1 MSLGR
6 TILRRTIRL
15 TDILSTVVLLAA
27 SSTRA
32 AAQARPRVEDDLHDL
47 PLIEVPP
54 QATGH
59 TLAVFLSGDGG
70 WADLDQ
76 QVSAALAAKGIAVVG
91 LNTRSYLHAK
101 RTPDEAARDVS
112 RVMTHYMTAW
122 NRDRVA
128 IIGYSRG
135 ADIAP
140 FVASR
145 LPAELR
151 AQLSLVAMLGLAP
164 FAGFEFH
171 WGDMIH
177 TVRRPGDPLTLP
189 ELERLRGVPMLCVY
203 GLEEKESG
211 CRDAPDSLVK
221 RYARSG
227 AHHFDGDY
235 RALADIIIAALNP

>member
-6 TILRRTIRL
+6 TILRGKIRL
-15 TDILSTVVLLAA
+15 TSILPAAALLAA

-32 AAQARPRVEDDLHDL
+32 AAQARPGVVDDVHDL
-47 PLIEVPP
+47 PLIEVPST
-54 QATGH
+54 TGN

-76 QVSAALAAKGIAVVG
+76 QVSAALAARGIAVVG
-91 LNTRSYLHAK
+91 LNTRSYLHSK
-101 RTPDEAARDVS
+101 RTPNEAARDVS
-112 RVMTHYMTAW
+112 RLVTHYMASW
-122 NRDRVA
+122 KRNRVA

-145 LPAELR
+145 LPAEQR
-151 AQLSLVAMLGLAP
+151 ARLSLVAMLGLAP
-164 FAGFEFH
+164 FAGFQFH
-171 WGDMIH
+171 WGDMLH

-211 CRDAPDSLVK
+211 CRDAPDSLIK
-221 RYARSG
+221 RYARGG

-235 RALADIIIAALNP
+235 RALAEIIIAALPR

>member
-1 MSLGR
+1 M
-6 TILRRTIRL
+6 IRL
-15 TDILSTVVLLAA
+15 TSILPTLVLLVAGA
-27 SSTRA
+27 TRSV
-32 AAQARPRVEDDLHDL
+32 AQTVPLVTDDVRDL
-47 PLIEVPP
+47 PLIEVPSP
-54 QATGH
+54 GAGN
-59 TLAVFLSGDGG
+59 TLAIFLSGDGG
-70 WADLDQ
+70 WADVDK
-76 QVSAALAAKGIAVVG
+76 QVSATLAAHGIAVVG
-91 LNTRSYLHAK
+91 LNTRSYLGKK

-112 RVMTHYMTAW
+112 RVMTRYMSLW

-145 LPAELR
+145 LPVALR
-151 AQLSLVAMLGLAP
+151 TRLSLVAMLGLAP
-164 FAGFEFH
+164 FAGFQFH
-171 WGDMIH
+171 WGDMLH

-203 GLEEKESG
+203 GQDEKESG

-221 RYARSG
+221 RYARGG

-235 RALADIIIAALNP
+235 RALANIIIAALPR

>member
-1 MSLGR
+1 MSMGR
-6 TILRRTIRL
+6 TILRGTIRL
-15 TDILSTVVLLAA
+15 TSILPAAALLAA

-32 AAQARPRVEDDLHDL
+32 AAQARPGVVDDVHDL
-47 PLIEVPP
+47 PLIEVPS
-54 QATGH
+54 ATGN

-76 QVSAALAAKGIAVVG
+76 QVSAALAARGIAVVG
-91 LNTRSYLHAK
+91 LNTRSYLHSK

-112 RVMTHYMTAW
+112 RLVTHYMASW
-122 NRDRVA
+122 KRNRVA

-145 LPAELR
+145 LPAEQR
-151 AQLSLVAMLGLAP
+151 ARLSLVAMLGLAP
-164 FAGFEFH
+164 FAGFQFH
-171 WGDMIH
+171 WGDMLH

-221 RYARSG
+221 HYARGG

-235 RALADIIIAALNP
+235 RALAEIIIAALPP

>member
-1 MSLGR
+1 MSMGR
-6 TILRRTIRL
+6 TILRATIRL
-15 TDILSTVVLLAA
+15 TSILPAAALLAA
-27 SSTRA
+27 SSTLA
-32 AAQARPRVEDDLHDL
+32 AAQVRPGVVDVHDL
-47 PLIEVPP
+47 PLIELPS
-54 QATGH
+54 ATGN

-91 LNTRSYLHAK
+91 LNTRSYLHSK

-112 RVMTHYMTAW
+112 RLMTHYMSSW

-128 IIGYSRG
+128 IVGYSRG

-145 LPAELR
+145 LPAEQR
-151 AQLSLVAMLGLAP
+151 ARLSLVAMLGLAP

-171 WGDMIH
+171 WGDMLH

-221 RYARSG
+221 RYARGG

-235 RALADIIIAALNP
+235 RALADIIIAALKP